1 MALDPRIALMGRSV
15 QVPDAVVRRGQR
27 AHAQLVED
35 QDEALRRQ
43 AEDEAQIDEVMR
55 QTGGDLSPGTIAR
68 TFGLNWKAGTALSK
82 IALDR
87 AKGDAEIATQTATQ
101 AYRGAQTTNQQQQ
114 TKFAAEV
121 QPNKVAEQAAKASI
135 EGQRAGTVPA
145 AGDLASQFALRKAQE
160 ETARA
165 NAENAEAR
173 TGAII
178 PYADFEPEWLAANPG
193 KGKLDAQFAYSRR
206 GQAPPKQVPGVD
218 VPFSP
223 AVAAQKQQITAA
235 GRAPASNA
243 AGAPDDVTQIANAI
257 INGHQPP
264 TLTGLYR
271 NAAPVRAALERAG
284 YDFTTAERDYKAVQ
298 KHLSTLNGAQQ
309 ERLRQAVSFTTDSLD
324 VIDNLYNEW
333 TAKGLNTRFKA
344 LNKGALALAKQAGG
358 EAGATAQAL
367 EAQVNDLVSEL
378 GTVYKGGNSSTDHSL
393 QLAAENL
400 KGDWNEATFKK
411 AIGLIRQ
418 NLKIRANSIATS
430 QPAGVSPNSPYTPA
444 SQRPAPGKAADP
456 MGVR

>member
-15 QVPDAVVRRGQR
+15 EVPDAVVRRGQR
-27 AHAQLVED
+27 AHARLVED

-43 AEDEAQIDEVMR
+43 AEDEAQIDLVMR

-68 TFGLNWKAGTALSK
+68 TFGINWKAGQALSK
-82 IALDR
+82 LATDR
-87 AKGDAEIATQTATQ
+87 AKADAEIATQTATQ
-101 AYRGAQTTNQQQQ
+101 AYRGSQTANQQQQ
-114 TKFAAEV
+114 TQFAAEV
-121 QPNKVAEQAAKASI
+121 QPSKVATEAANASI
-135 EGQRAGTVPA
+135 AGQKAGTVAP
-145 AGDLASQFALRKAQE
+145 AGDLASQFAQRAAMNARNLAQQQQA
-160 ETARA
+160 ETQT
-165 NAENAEAR
+165 E
-173 TGAII
+173 TII
-178 PYADFEPEWLAANPG
+178 PFDDFATAFKQANPNATPV
-193 KGKLDAQFAYSRR
+193 DVQFAYERR
-206 GQAPPKQVPGVD
+206 KLAPPKQVPGVD
-218 VPFSP
+218 VPFS
-223 AVAAQKQQITAA
+223 ADVARQKMQITAA
-235 GRAPASNA
+235 GRAPAANG
-243 AGAPDDVTQIANAI
+243 GAPDDVTQIANAI

-324 VIDNLYNEW
+324 IIDQLYNEW
-333 TAKGLNTRFKA
+333 SSKGLNTRFKA
-344 LNKGALALAKQAGG
+344 FNKASLAAAKQLGG

-400 KGDWNEATFKK
+400 KTDWNEATFKK
-411 AIGLIRQ
+411 ALGLIRQ

-430 QPAGVSPNSPYTPA
+430 QPAGVSPDSPYIPA
-444 SQRPAPGKAADP
+444 GQRPTPGKAADP
-456 MGVR
+456 MGIR